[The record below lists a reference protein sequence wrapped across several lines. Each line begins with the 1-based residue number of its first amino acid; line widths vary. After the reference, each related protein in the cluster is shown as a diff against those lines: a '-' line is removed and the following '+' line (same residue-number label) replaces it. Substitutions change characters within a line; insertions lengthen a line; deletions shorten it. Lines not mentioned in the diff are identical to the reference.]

1 MSFIKKPNARH
12 PNLPKNKLGLT
23 RRDYEGALSTLCAGC
38 GHDSVSSAII
48 EACFQLSIP
57 AHRLAKLSGIGCSSK
72 TPTYFLNKS
81 HGFNSVHGRMPSV
94 ATGANLANR
103 DLYYLGVSGD
113 GDTASIGLGQFCHI
127 MRRRLNMVYI
137 CENNGTYGLTKG
149 QFSATNDK
157 ESKSRKGVDNMF
169 ESIDLAALA
178 IHLGAG
184 FVARSFSGDKDLL
197 IPLIRAA
204 LSYKGFAFIDVIS
217 PCVTF
222 NNHAQ
227 STKSYEYFREHNEA
241 VGFLDVIPENEEISV
256 NYAEGKSIE
265 VNVHDGSKM
274 LLHKLNKSYDPG
286 SRRKA
291 IGKINDSRDKGEI
304 ITGLIY
310 LDQNEEDLHDT
321 LLTTEKPLNQ
331 LKKKDLTPGLK
342 KLRQVNKS
350 FS

>member
-1 MSFIKKPNARH
+1 M
-12 PNLPKNKLGLT
+12 
-23 RRDYEGALSTLCAGC
+23 
-38 GHDSVSSAII
+38 
-48 EACFQLSIP
+48 
-57 AHRLAKLSGIGCSSK
+57 
-72 TPTYFLNKS
+72 
-81 HGFNSVHGRMPSV
+81 
-94 ATGANLANR
+94 
-103 DLYYLGVSGD
+103 LYIVD
-113 GDTASIGLGQFCHI
+113 
-127 MRRRLNMVYI
+127 
-137 CENNGTYGLTKG
+137 NNGTYGLTKG
-149 QFSATNDK
+149 QFSATNDLGST
-157 ESKSRKGVDNMF
+157 SKKGVPNLNSAIDMV
-169 ESIDLAALA
+169 SIALS
-178 IHLGAG
+178 IGAT
-184 FVARSFSGDKDLL
+184 FVARSFSGDKHQLV
-197 IPLIRAA
+197 PLIKAA
-204 LSYKGFAFIDVIS
+204 ILHKGFAFIDVIS

-331 LKKKDLTPGLK
+331 LKKKDLSPGPK

>member
-1 MSFIKKPNARH
+1 
-12 PNLPKNKLGLT
+12 
-23 RRDYEGALSTLCAGC
+23 
-38 GHDSVSSAII
+38 
-48 EACFQLSIP
+48 
-57 AHRLAKLSGIGCSSK
+57 
-72 TPTYFLNKS
+72 
-81 HGFNSVHGRMPSV
+81 MPSV

-178 IHLGAG
+178 IQLGAG
-184 FVARSFSGDKDLL
+184 FVARSFSGDKDQL

-331 LKKKDLTPGLK
+331 LKKKDLSPGLK

>member
-1 MSFIKKPNARH
+1 
-12 PNLPKNKLGLT
+12 
-23 RRDYEGALSTLCAGC
+23 
-38 GHDSVSSAII
+38 
-48 EACFQLSIP
+48 
-57 AHRLAKLSGIGCSSK
+57 
-72 TPTYFLNKS
+72 
-81 HGFNSVHGRMPSV
+81 
-94 ATGANLANR
+94 
-103 DLYYLGVSGD
+103 
-113 GDTASIGLGQFCHI
+113 
-127 MRRRLNMVYI
+127 
-137 CENNGTYGLTKG
+137 
-149 QFSATNDK
+149 
-157 ESKSRKGVDNMF
+157 MF

-178 IHLGAG
+178 IQLGAG
-184 FVARSFSGDKDLL
+184 FVARSFSGDKDQL

-256 NYAEGKSIE
+256 QYDEGKSIE

-274 LLHKLNKSYDPG
+274 ILHKLNKTYDPG

-304 ITGLIY
+304 VTGLIY

-321 LLTTEKPLNQ
+321 LHTSEKPLNQ
-331 LKKKDLTPGLK
+331 LGKRDLSPGKKQ
-342 KLRQVNKS
+342 LRQINKV